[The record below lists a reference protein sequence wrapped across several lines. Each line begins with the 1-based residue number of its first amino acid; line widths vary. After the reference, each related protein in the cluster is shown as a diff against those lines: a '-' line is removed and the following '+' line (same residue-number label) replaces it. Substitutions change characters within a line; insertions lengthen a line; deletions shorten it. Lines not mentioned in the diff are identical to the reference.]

1 MVLLCDF
8 VPPCEIMILFLRV
21 PLLFRILK
29 NSFLK
34 RPKAI
39 FLIFLS
45 IAMGSAV
52 ATAFLGI
59 AGEISHKMALEL
71 RSYGA
76 NILIEPSAAEGGG
89 FLREEDL
96 PKIKTVF
103 WKYNITGFTPYLFG
117 IAEFSAGGR
126 KERGVISG
134 TWFTKQLEIPGED
147 VSIQGIKGIAP
158 WWEVQGRWPEAADEA
173 IIGAALAKRLNIS
186 SGSEITVTVRG
197 ETRKFDII
205 GIVTTGGYEEEQLFA
220 PLVTVQSLLRQEGKI
235 SRVQVSALTVPMDDF
250 GKKDP
255 ATMTKDEFEKWYCT
269 AYVTSVAKNVEEVMA
284 GSRAKPIWQ
293 IASAEGALLKKLNSV
308 MLLLTLLALGA
319 SATAVST
326 SLMASMAER
335 SPEIALMKA
344 VGADRFQISSIFIG
358 ETLIISLAGG
368 VSGYLIGGQLA
379 ELISR
384 TVFNSTIASP
394 LWLFPTAIISAF
406 GVAIAG
412 SVVPLRRALLIEP
425 VRVLKG

>member
-1 MVLLCDF
+1 MF
-8 VPPCEIMILFLRV
+8 
-21 PLLFRILK
+21 FRILK

-34 RPKAI
+34 RPKAV
-39 FLIFLS
+39 FLVFLS
-45 IAMGSAV
+45 IAMGAAV

-76 NILIEPSAAEGGG
+76 NILLEPAALEGGG

-117 IAEFSAGGR
+117 VAEFSAGGKR
-126 KERGVISG
+126 ERGIVSG
-134 TWFTKQLEIPGED
+134 AWFNKQLEVEGED
-147 VSIQGIKGIAP
+147 PSIQGIGVIAP
-158 WWEVQGRWPEAADEA
+158 WWDVQGSWPEAADEA
-173 IIGAALAKRLNIS
+173 IVGAALARRL
-186 SGSEITVTVRG
+186 GVVAGKELAATVRG
-197 ETRKFDII
+197 RTQRFRVA
-205 GIVTTGGYEEEQLFA
+205 GIVTTGGFEEEQLFA
-220 PLVTVQSLLRQEGKI
+220 PLVTVQGLLQQQGKV
-235 SRVQVSALTVPMDDF
+235 SRVLVSALTVPMDEF

-255 ATMTKDEFEKWYCT
+255 ATMTKDEYEKWYCT

-293 IASAEGALLKKLNSV
+293 IASAEGALLTKLNSV

-344 VGADRFQISSIFIG
+344 VGADRFQITAIFLG
-358 ETLIISLAGG
+358 ETLIVSVAGG
-368 VSGYLIGGQLA
+368 VIGYLLGDQLA

-384 TVFNSTIASP
+384 TVFNSTIVSP
-394 LWLFPTAIISAF
+394 LWLFPTAIISALV
-406 GVAIAG
+406 VAIAG
-412 SVVPLRRALLIEP
+412 SVAPLRRALLIEP

>member
-1 MVLLCDF
+1 M
-8 VPPCEIMILFLRV
+8 
-21 PLLFRILK
+21 LFRILK

-34 RPKAI
+34 RPKAV
-39 FLIFLS
+39 FLVFLS
-45 IAMGSAV
+45 IAMGAAV

-76 NILIEPSAAEGGG
+76 NILLEPSAVEGGG

-117 IAEFSAGGR
+117 VAEFSAGGKR
-126 KERGVISG
+126 ERGVVSG
-134 TWFTKQLEIPGED
+134 TWFAKQLEVSGED
-147 VSIQGIKGIAP
+147 SSIQGIKGIAP
-158 WWEVQGRWPEAADEA
+158 WWDVKGSWPAGPDEA
-173 IIGAALAKRLNIS
+173 IIGATMAKRLGIS
-186 SGSEITVTVRG
+186 VGEELDATVRG
-197 ETRKFDII
+197 RTKHFKAV
-205 GIVTTGGYEEEQLFA
+205 GVVTTGGFEEEQLFA
-220 PLVTVQSLLRQEGKI
+220 PLVTVQELLRQQEKV
-235 SRVQVSALTVPMDDF
+235 SRVLVSALTVPMDDF

-255 ATMTKDEFEKWYCT
+255 ATMSKDEYEKWYCT

-308 MLLLTLLALGA
+308 MLFLTILALGA

-344 VGADRFQISSIFIG
+344 IGADRFQISAIFIG
-358 ETLIISLAGG
+358 ETLIISVAGG
-368 VSGYLIGGQLA
+368 VIGYLLGDQLA
-379 ELISR
+379 EVISR

-394 LWLFPTAIISAF
+394 LWLFPTAIISALV
-406 GVAIAG
+406 VAIAG
-412 SVVPLRRALLIEP
+412 SVVPLRRALLVEP
-425 VRVLKG
+425 VTVLKG

>member
-1 MVLLCDF
+1 M
-8 VPPCEIMILFLRV
+8 
-21 PLLFRILK
+21 LFRILK

-34 RPKAI
+34 RPKAV

-45 IAMGSAV
+45 ITMGAAV

-59 AGEISHKMALEL
+59 AGEVSHKMALEL

-76 NILIEPSAAEGGG
+76 NILLEPSAVEGGG
-89 FLREEDL
+89 FLREADL

-117 IAEFSAGGR
+117 IAEFSAGGK
-126 KERGVISG
+126 KERGVVSG
-134 TWFTKQLEIPGED
+134 TWFAKQLEVPGED
-147 VSIQGIKGIAP
+147 ISTQGIKGIAP
-158 WWEVQGRWPEAADEA
+158 WWDVKGRWPEDAAEA
-173 IIGAALAKRLNIS
+173 IVGAALAKRLNVAP
-186 SGSEITVTVRG
+186 GSEVTATVRG
-197 ETRKFDII
+197 RTQQFRVV
-205 GIVTTGGYEEEQLFA
+205 GVVTTGGYEEEQLFA
-220 PLVTVQSLLRQEGKI
+220 PLVTVQSLLQQQEKV
-235 SRVQVSALTVPMDDF
+235 SRVLVSALTVPMDDF

-255 ATMTKDEFEKWYCT
+255 ATMSKDEYEKWYCT

-308 MLLLTLLALGA
+308 MLLLTVLALGA

-344 VGADRFQISSIFIG
+344 VGADRFQISAIFVG
-358 ETLIISLAGG
+358 ETLIISVAGG
-368 VSGYLIGGQLA
+368 VVGYLLGDQLA
-379 ELISR
+379 EVISR

-406 GVAIAG
+406 IVAIAG

>member
-1 MVLLCDF
+1 M
-8 VPPCEIMILFLRV
+8 
-21 PLLFRILK
+21 LFRILK

-76 NILIEPSAAEGGG
+76 NILVEPSAAEGGG

-126 KERGVISG
+126 KERGVVSG

-147 VSIQGIKGIAP
+147 ISIQGIKGIAP
-158 WWEVQGRWPEAADEA
+158 WWEVQGRWPEDADEA

-186 SGSEITVTVRG
+186 SGSDVTTIVRG
-197 ETRKFDII
+197 GNQKFRVV
-205 GIVTTGGYEEEQLFA
+205 GVVTTGGYEEEQLFA
-220 PLVTVQSLLRQEGKI
+220 PLVTVQSLLQQQGRV

-255 ATMTKDEFEKWYCT
+255 TTMSKDEYEKWYCT

-308 MLLLTLLALGA
+308 MLLLTVLALGA

-344 VGADRFQISSIFIG
+344 IGADRFQISSIFIG

-368 VSGYLIGGQLA
+368 VSGYLLGGQLA

-406 GVAIAG
+406 VVAIAG

-425 VRVLKG
+425 VTVLKG

>member
-1 MVLLCDF
+1 M
-8 VPPCEIMILFLRV
+8 
-21 PLLFRILK
+21 LFRILK

-34 RPKAI
+34 RPKAV
-39 FLIFLS
+39 FLVFLS
-45 IAMGSAV
+45 IAMGAAV

-59 AGEISHKMALEL
+59 AGEVSHKMALEL

-76 NILIEPSAAEGGG
+76 NILLEPSAVEGGG

-117 IAEFSAGGR
+117 VVELTAGAR
-126 KERGVISG
+126 RERGVISG
-134 TWFTKQLEIPGED
+134 TWFEKELEVAGED
-147 VSIQGIKGIAP
+147 SSIQGIKVIAP
-158 WWEVQGRWPEAADEA
+158 WWDVQGNWPAAADQA
-173 IIGAALAKRLNIS
+173 IVGAALARRLNVTV
-186 SGSEITVTVRG
+186 GSEVTATARG
-197 ETRKFDII
+197 RSQHFRVC
-205 GIVTTGGYEEEQLFA
+205 GIVSTGGYEEEQLFA
-220 PLVTVQSLLRQEGKI
+220 PLVTVQGLLQLEGKV
-235 SRVQVSALTVPMDDF
+235 SRTLVSALTVPMDDF

-255 ATMTKDEFEKWYCT
+255 ATMTKDEYEKWYCT
-269 AYVTSVAKNVEEVMA
+269 AYVTAVAKNVEEVMA

-308 MLLLTLLALGA
+308 MLLLTVLALGA

-344 VGADRFQISSIFIG
+344 VGADRFQISAIFIG
-358 ETLIISLAGG
+358 ETLIISVAGG
-368 VSGYLIGGQLA
+368 VIGYLLGDQLA
-379 ELISR
+379 AIISR
-384 TVFNSTIASP
+384 SVFNSTIASP
-394 LWLFPTAIISAF
+394 LWLFPTAIISALV
-406 GVAIAG
+406 VAIAG
-412 SVVPLRRALLIEP
+412 SVAPLRRALLVEP

>member
-1 MVLLCDF
+1 M
-8 VPPCEIMILFLRV
+8 
-21 PLLFRILK
+21 LFRILK

-34 RPKAI
+34 RPEAV
-39 FLIFLS
+39 FLVFLS
-45 IAMGSAV
+45 IAMGAAV

-59 AGEISHKMALEL
+59 AGEVSHKMALEL

-76 NILIEPSAAEGGG
+76 NILLEPSAVEGGG

-117 IAEFSAGGR
+117 VAEFSAGSQ
-126 KERGVISG
+126 KERGVLAG
-134 TWFTKQLEIPGED
+134 TWFSKELEVPGED
-147 VSIQGIKGIAP
+147 KSVQGIKGIAP

-173 IIGAALAKRLNIS
+173 IVGASLARRLKVAPGSRLSATAKGRSQSFTIS
-186 SGSEITVTVRG
+186 GV
-197 ETRKFDII
+197 
-205 GIVTTGGYEEEQLFA
+205 VTTGGFEEEQLFA
-220 PLVTVQSLLRQEGKI
+220 PLVTAQELLQRQGKV
-235 SRVQVSALTVPMDDF
+235 SRVLVSALTVPMDDF
-250 GKKDP
+250 GRKDP
-255 ATMTKDEFEKWYCT
+255 DTMTKEEFEKWYCT
-269 AYVTSVAKNVEEVMA
+269 AYVTSIAKNVEEVMA

-293 IASAEGALLKKLNSV
+293 IASAEGALLTKLNSV

-326 SLMASMAER
+326 SLMASIAER

-344 VGADRFQISSIFIG
+344 VGADRFQVSAIFIG

-368 VSGYLIGGQLA
+368 VVGYLIGDQLA
-379 ELISR
+379 QLISR
-384 TVFNSTIASP
+384 VVFDSTIVSP
-394 LWLFPTAIISAF
+394 LWLFPTALISALV
-406 GVAIAG
+406 VALAG
-412 SVVPLRRALLIEP
+412 SVAPLRRALLIEP

>member
-1 MVLLCDF
+1 MLL
-8 VPPCEIMILFLRV
+8 
-21 PLLFRILK
+21 RILK

-34 RPKAI
+34 RPKAV
-39 FLIFLS
+39 FLVFLS
-45 IAMGSAV
+45 IAMGAAV

-59 AGEISHKMALEL
+59 VGEVSHKMALEL

-76 NILIEPSAAEGGG
+76 NILLEPSAAEGGG

-96 PKIKTVF
+96 PRIKTVF

-117 IAEFSAGGR
+117 IAEFSAGGTS
-126 KERGVISG
+126 ERGVVSG
-134 TWFTKQLEIPGED
+134 TWFAKQLEVAGED
-147 VSIQGIKGIAP
+147 PSVQGIKGIAP
-158 WWEVQGRWPEAADEA
+158 WWDVQGRWPEAADEA
-173 IIGAALAKRLNIS
+173 IVGAALAKRLKIAP
-186 SGSEITVTVRG
+186 GGVVTATVRG
-197 ETRKFDII
+197 RSQQFRIA

-220 PLVTVQSLLRQEGKI
+220 PLVTVQSLLQQQGKV
-235 SRVQVSALTVPMDDF
+235 SRVLVSALTVPMDEF

-255 ATMTKDEFEKWYCT
+255 ALMTKDEYEKWYCT

-308 MLLLTLLALGA
+308 MLLLTVLALGA

-344 VGADRFQISSIFIG
+344 VGADRYQVSAIFIG
-358 ETLIISLAGG
+358 ETLIISVAGG
-368 VSGYLIGGQLA
+368 VIGYLIGDQLA
-379 ELISR
+379 EIISR

-406 GVAIAG
+406 VVAITG
-412 SVVPLRRALLIEP
+412 SVAPLRRALLVEP

>member
-1 MVLLCDF
+1 LL
-8 VPPCEIMILFLRV
+8 I
-21 PLLFRILK
+21 RILK

-34 RPKAI
+34 RPRAV
-39 FLIFLS
+39 FLVFLS
-45 IAMGSAV
+45 IAMGAAV

-59 AGEISHKMALEL
+59 AGEVSHKMALEL

-76 NILIEPSAAEGGG
+76 NILLEPAAVEGGG

-117 IAEFSAGGR
+117 VAELSAGGKR
-126 KERGVISG
+126 ERGVLSG
-134 TWFTKQLEIPGED
+134 TWFNKELEVAGEEN
-147 VSIQGIKGIAP
+147 SLQGIKVIAP
-158 WWEVQGRWPEAADEA
+158 WWDVQGGWPAAADEA
-173 IIGAALAKRLNIS
+173 IVGAALARRLKLGV
-186 SGSEITVTVRG
+186 GSEVSASAGGRSQRFRVCG
-197 ETRKFDII
+197 
-205 GIVTTGGYEEEQLFA
+205 VVSTGGYEEEQLFA
-220 PLVTVQSLLRQEGKI
+220 PLVTVQQFLQLPGKV
-235 SRVQVSALTVPMDDF
+235 SRTLVSALTVPMDDF
-250 GKKDP
+250 GRKDP
-255 ATMTKDEFEKWYCT
+255 AKMSKEEYEKWYCT

-308 MLLLTLLALGA
+308 MIFLTVLALGA

-335 SPEIALMKA
+335 SAEIALMKA
-344 VGADRFQISSIFIG
+344 VGADRFQVSAIFLG

-368 VSGYLIGGQLA
+368 LVGYLIGDQLA

-384 TVFNSTIASP
+384 TVFNSTIVSP
-394 LWLFPTAIISAF
+394 LWLFPTAIVSAF
-406 GVAIAG
+406 AVALAG
-412 SVVPLRRALLIEP
+412 SVAPLRRALLIEP

>member
-1 MVLLCDF
+1 ML
-8 VPPCEIMILFLRV
+8 I
-21 PLLFRILK
+21 RILK

-34 RPKAI
+34 RPKAV
-39 FLIFLS
+39 FLVFLS
-45 IAMGSAV
+45 IAMGAAV

-59 AGEISHKMALEL
+59 SGEVSHKMALEL

-76 NILIEPSAAEGGG
+76 NILLEPSAVEGGG

-117 IAEFSAGGR
+117 LAEFSAGTKR
-126 KERGVISG
+126 ERGVISG
-134 TWFTKQLEIPGED
+134 TWFNKQLDVEGEGTTF
-147 VSIQGIKGIAP
+147 QGVKIIAP
-158 WWEVQGRWPEAADEA
+158 WWDVKGNWPAAPDDA
-173 IIGAALAKRLNIS
+173 IVGAALAKRLGVVA
-186 SGSEITVTVRG
+186 GSEV
-197 ETRKFDII
+197 ETKVQGRTRIFHVA

-220 PLVTVQSLLRQEGKI
+220 PLLTVQQLMQQQGKV
-235 SRVQVSALTVPMDDF
+235 SRVLVSALTVPMDEF
-250 GKKDP
+250 GKKNP

-308 MLLLTLLALGA
+308 MLLLTVLALVA

-335 SPEIALMKA
+335 SSEIALMKA
-344 VGADRFQISSIFIG
+344 VGADRFQISAIFIG

-368 VSGYLIGGQLA
+368 VVGYLLGDQLA

-394 LWLFPTAIISAF
+394 LWLFPTAIISALV
-406 GVAIAG
+406 VAIAG
-412 SVVPLRRALLIEP
+412 SVAPLRRALLVEP
-425 VRVLKG
+425 VKVLKG

>member
-1 MVLLCDF
+1 
-8 VPPCEIMILFLRV
+8 
-21 PLLFRILK
+21 
-29 NSFLK
+29 
-34 RPKAI
+34 
-39 FLIFLS
+39 
-45 IAMGSAV
+45 MGAAV

-76 NILIEPSAAEGGG
+76 NILIEPSAVEGGG
-89 FLREEDL
+89 FLREDDL

-117 IAEFSAGGR
+117 VAEFSAGGR
-126 KERGVISG
+126 KERGVVTG
-134 TWFTKQLEIPGED
+134 TWFSKQLEIPGED
-147 VSIQGIKGIAP
+147 ASIQGVKGIAP
-158 WWEVQGRWPEAADEA
+158 WWEVQGRWPEDADEA
-173 IIGAALAKRLNIS
+173 IVGAALAKRLKIAPGGN
-186 SGSEITVTVRG
+186 VTTMVRG
-197 ETRKFDII
+197 RNQAFRIV
-205 GIVTTGGYEEEQLFA
+205 GVVTTGGYEEEQLFA
-220 PLVTVQSLLRQEGKI
+220 PLVTVQELLQQQGKV

-255 ATMTKDEFEKWYCT
+255 ATMTKDEYEKWYCT

-293 IASAEGALLKKLNSV
+293 IASAEGSLLKKLNSV
-308 MLLLTLLALGA
+308 MLLLTVLALVA

-344 VGADRFQISSIFIG
+344 VGADRFQISSIFVG
-358 ETLIISLAGG
+358 ETLIISIAGG
-368 VSGYLIGGQLA
+368 IIGFLIGNQLA
-379 ELISR
+379 EVISR
-384 TVFNSTIASP
+384 TVFNSSVASP

-406 GVAIAG
+406 VVAIAG
-412 SVVPLRRALLIEP
+412 SVAPLRRALLIEP